1 MNDSTVVKEYRR
13 AKLRAA
19 ASAIELAITAMED
32 LINDYDREHTKFSGC
47 HPRQGHASTLRQMQQ
62 IHKALKRG
70 EHDGYHRTGSIRVL
84 TSLYFIKQET

>member
-1 MNDSTVVKEYRR
+1 YRR

-70 EHDGYHRTGSIRVL
+70 RT
-84 TSLYFIKQET
+84 

>member
-32 LINDYDREHTKFSGC
+32 LINDYDREHTKFREG
-47 HPRQGHASTLRQMQQ
+47 AN
-62 IHKALKRG
+62 K
-70 EHDGYHRTGSIRVL
+70 
-84 TSLYFIKQET
+84 SLI

>member
-47 HPRQGHASTLRQMQQ
+47 HPSRVMQVRCGRCSKFTR
-62 IHKALKRG
+62 H
-70 EHDGYHRTGSIRVL
+70 
-84 TSLYFIKQET
+84 

>member
-62 IHKALKRG
+62 IHKETGANMTDITALVVSG
-70 EHDGYHRTGSIRVL
+70 
-84 TSLYFIKQET
+84 F

>member
-19 ASAIELAITAMED
+19 ASAIELAITAMDD

-47 HPRQGHASTLRQMQQ
+47 HPRQGHASTLRQMRQ

-70 EHDGYHRTGSIRVL
+70 RT
-84 TSLYFIKQET
+84 

>member
-1 MNDSTVVKEYRR
+1 MMNPVPWLQMTNMISYQGLVRTFP
-13 AKLRAA
+13 
-19 ASAIELAITAMED
+19 SAIELAITAMED

-70 EHDGYHRTGSIRVL
+70 RT
-84 TSLYFIKQET
+84 

>member
-47 HPRQGHASTLRQMQQ
+47 HPRQGHAKYVAADAANSQGIET
-62 IHKALKRG
+62 G
-70 EHDGYHRTGSIRVL
+70 GRT
-84 TSLYFIKQET
+84 

>member
-32 LINDYDREHTKFSGC
+32 LINDYDREHTKFSADESPNDFGKN
-47 HPRQGHASTLRQMQQ
+47 H
-62 IHKALKRG
+62 
-70 EHDGYHRTGSIRVL
+70 
-84 TSLYFIKQET
+84 